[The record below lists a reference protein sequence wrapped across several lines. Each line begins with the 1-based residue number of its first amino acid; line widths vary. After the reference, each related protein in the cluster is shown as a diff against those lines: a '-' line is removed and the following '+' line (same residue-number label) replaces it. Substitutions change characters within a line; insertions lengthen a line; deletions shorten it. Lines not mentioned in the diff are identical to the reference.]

1 MISLFIL
8 RCTVPELG
16 KFVDDASVKLVDEV
30 VNAPLNVVDIN
41 EDAPVIV
48 TLLLVLYI
56 PWSLCLTLRTV
67 EPLVITKGLDRSL
80 CA

>member
-1 MISLFIL
+1 MCAASESPIPLVKLETAVPDIVPDMISLFIL

-56 PWSLCLTLRTV
+56 P
-67 EPLVITKGLDRSL
+67 
-80 CA
+80 